1 MKYNNIIKENKLS
14 ALTDRI
20 NELSRKSKT
29 VGLTDEEKA
38 EQARLRD
45 EFRAIFRRNFGLQLE
60 NTKFVDENGN
70 EVHVPKKQKKD

>member
-1 MKYNNIIKENKLS
+1 MS

-20 NELSRKSKT
+20 NELSRKAKT

>member
-1 MKYNNIIKENKLS
+1 MS

-29 VGLTDEEKA
+29 VGLTEEEKA

-60 NTKFVDENGN
+60 NTKFVDEKGN
-70 EVHVPKKQKKD
+70 EIHVPKKQ

>member
-1 MKYNNIIKENKLS
+1 MS

-70 EVHVPKKQKKD
+70 EVHLPKKQKKD

>member
-1 MKYNNIIKENKLS
+1 MS

-29 VGLTDEEKA
+29 VGLTEEEKA

-60 NTKFVDENGN
+60 NTKFVDERGN
-70 EVHVPKKQKKD
+70 EIHVPKKQKKD

>member
-1 MKYNNIIKENKLS
+1 MS

>member
-1 MKYNNIIKENKLS
+1 MS

-20 NELSRKSKT
+20 NELSRKAKT
-29 VGLTDEEKA
+29 VGLTEEEKA

-70 EVHVPKKQKKD
+70 EIHVPKKQKKD

>member
-1 MKYNNIIKENKLS
+1 MS

-29 VGLTDEEKA
+29 VGLTEEEKA

-45 EFRAIFRRNFGLQLE
+45 EFRAILRRNFGLQLE

>member
-1 MKYNNIIKENKLS
+1 MS

-60 NTKFVDENGN
+60 NTRFVDENGN

>member
-1 MKYNNIIKENKLS
+1 MS

-29 VGLTDEEKA
+29 VGLTDEEKV

>member
-1 MKYNNIIKENKLS
+1 MS

-29 VGLTDEEKA
+29 VGLTEEEKA

-60 NTKFVDENGN
+60 NTTCVDENGN
-70 EVHVPKKQKKD
+70 VIKHKKKD

>member
-1 MKYNNIIKENKLS
+1 MS

-60 NTKFVDENGN
+60 NTNFVDENGN
-70 EVHVPKKQKKD
+70 EVHGPKTQ